1 MTMNLLDRIVSKVGP
16 KMVVPSSR
24 GDIMPEDSLFQTS
37 STGVVVKPEVTDIEI
52 NHYPMEQTS
61 TNSTNGY
68 LSRDMGAPITSRS
81 EKPDIEDIVTDAGFS
96 YTLGRA
102 VTLLFEVN
110 CGAVESISGMEEAKR
125 LIDKEIARA
134 TPRSTTYQ

>member
-1 MTMNLLDRIVSKVGP
+1 MAIP
-16 KMVVPSSR
+16 PSR
-24 GDIMPEDSLFQTS
+24 GDIMPEDSLFQTTT
-37 STGVVVKPEVTDIEI
+37 TGIVVKPEPEI
-52 NHYPMEQTS
+52 TINRDLV
-61 TNSTNGY
+61 NGPGLMDGSY
-68 LSRDMGAPITSRS
+68 LTQDMGRPIASK
-81 EKPDIEDIVTDAGFS
+81 EKKPDIEDIVTDAGFS

>member
-1 MTMNLLDRIVSKVGP
+1 MAI
-16 KMVVPSSR
+16 PSSR
-24 GDIMPEDSLFQTS
+24 GDIMPEDSLFQTTT
-37 STGVVVKPEVTDIEI
+37 TGIVVKPEPEIAI
-52 NHYPMEQTS
+52 NHDTVNRS
-61 TNSTNGY
+61 GLTDRSY
-68 LSRDMGAPITSRS
+68 LTQDMGHPIASK
-81 EKPDIEDIVTDAGFS
+81 ENNPDIEDIVTDAGFS

-134 TPRSTTYQ
+134 TPRPKTFQ

>member
-1 MTMNLLDRIVSKVGP
+1 
-16 KMVVPSSR
+16 
-24 GDIMPEDSLFQTS
+24 MPEDSLFQS
-37 STGVVVKPEVTDIEI
+37 STTGVVVKPEITEVPV
-52 NHYPMEQTS
+52 NHYPEQ
-61 TNSTNGY
+61 NSTNGY

-134 TPRSTTYQ
+134 TPRPKTYQ

>member
-1 MTMNLLDRIVSKVGP
+1 
-16 KMVVPSSR
+16 
-24 GDIMPEDSLFQTS
+24 MPEDSLFQTGS
-37 STGVVVKPEVTDIEI
+37 KGIVAEPEVTDIEI
-52 NHYPMEQTS
+52 NHYPMEQASAT
-61 TNSTNGY
+61 STNGY
-68 LSRDMGAPITSRS
+68 LSRDMGAPVKSKP
-81 EKPDIEDIVTDAGFS
+81 EVPDIEDIVTDAGFS

>member
-16 KMVVPSSR
+16 IMVIPSSR
-24 GDIMPEDSLFQTS
+24 GEDIMPEDSLFQS
-37 STGVVVKPEVTDIEI
+37 STTGVVVKPEITEVPV
-52 NHYPMEQTS
+52 NHYPSGQT
-61 TNSTNGY
+61 STNGY

>member
-24 GDIMPEDSLFQTS
+24 GDIMPEDSLFQTTT
-37 STGVVVKPEVTDIEI
+37 TGIVVKPEPEITINRDIV
-52 NHYPMEQTS
+52 
-61 TNSTNGY
+61 NGPGLMDGSY
-68 LSRDMGAPITSRS
+68 LTQDMGRPIASK
-81 EKPDIEDIVTDAGFS
+81 EKKPDIEDIVTDAGFS

-134 TPRSTTYQ
+134 TPRAKTFQ

>member
-1 MTMNLLDRIVSKVGP
+1 
-16 KMVVPSSR
+16 
-24 GDIMPEDSLFQTS
+24 MPEDSLFQTTT
-37 STGVVVKPEVTDIEI
+37 TGIVVKPEPEFTI
-52 NHYPMEQTS
+52 NRDLV
-61 TNSTNGY
+61 NGPGLMDGSY
-68 LSRDMGAPITSRS
+68 LTQDMGRPIASK
-81 EKPDIEDIVTDAGFS
+81 EKKPDIEDIVTDAGFS